1 MIHSLKQYME
11 CHRIIRWRKNKTT
24 YTNLYKV
31 SLSVPYYDNVF
42 LSYIHTR
49 NYMNRLK
56 SFFNLEYFW
65 GNIKSNWIA
74 REIVMWIWPV
84 KLTSSTAKW
93 FDIRNNISI
102 RFSVL
107 QIVKGNNV
115 LYLHSKFLMIYS
127 WSYSFVLMI
136 YHPKSKVDGT
146 WSYY

>member
-1 MIHSLKQYME
+1 
-11 CHRIIRWRKNKTT
+11 
-24 YTNLYKV
+24 
-31 SLSVPYYDNVF
+31 
-42 LSYIHTR
+42 
-49 NYMNRLK
+49 MNRLK

-127 WSYSFVLMI
+127 WSFKIKYNSMTLHTLRFKNGISTIELHIFFTNLQWFLRKIIRFVLMI
-136 YHPKSKVDGT
+136 YHPKSKIDGT
-146 WSYY
+146 WSYYQYVMK

>member
-1 MIHSLKQYME
+1 
-11 CHRIIRWRKNKTT
+11 
-24 YTNLYKV
+24 
-31 SLSVPYYDNVF
+31 
-42 LSYIHTR
+42 
-49 NYMNRLK
+49 MNRLK

-127 WSYSFVLMI
+127 WIKYNSMALHTLRFKNGISTIELHIFFTNLQWFLRKIIRFVLMI
-136 YHPKSKVDGT
+136 YHPKRKIDGT
-146 WSYY
+146 WSYYQYLMK